1 MSQSEK
7 TSVQSDKTAVPSQ
20 PALAMST
27 SASTFPAEPPS
38 ERPQISERKSS
49 RRGSLKHEEH
59 HSDHGD
65 VIRDIIIGY
74 ADGLTVPF
82 ALTAGLSSYAP
93 PFPSFLFS
101 NAKEDPDSAQPNS

>member
-7 TSVQSDKTAVPSQ
+7 TSVQSDKTAAPSQ
-20 PALAMST
+20 PALAIST

-82 ALTAGLSSYAP
+82 ALTAGLSSYVPSP
-93 PFPSFLFS
+93 PPLFS
-101 NAKEDPDSAQPNS
+101 NAKKNTDSAPPNS